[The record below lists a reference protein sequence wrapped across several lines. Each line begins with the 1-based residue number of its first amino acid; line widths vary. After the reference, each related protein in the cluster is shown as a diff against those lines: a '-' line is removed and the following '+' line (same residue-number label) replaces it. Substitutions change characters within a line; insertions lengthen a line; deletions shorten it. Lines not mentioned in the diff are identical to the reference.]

1 MAGFNKIEQDL
12 ADLYFEQDL
21 PRLSSVIF
29 DFGMIKY
36 YLKINSRV
44 LIAIIQFK
52 IVRNV
57 INKIGGR
64 TSNALIGIK
73 NSGVLN
79 QFYSDLKEL

>member
-21 PRLSSVIF
+21 PRLSAVIF